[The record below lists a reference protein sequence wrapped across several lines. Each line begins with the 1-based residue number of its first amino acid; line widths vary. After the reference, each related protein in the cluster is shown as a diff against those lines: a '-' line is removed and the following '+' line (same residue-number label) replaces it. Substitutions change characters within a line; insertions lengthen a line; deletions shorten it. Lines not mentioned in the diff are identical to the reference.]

1 MKIAFL
7 IGEIRANAG
16 QTHDIAEIIKYLLSC
31 HPDWEISVLTPR
43 IVLPV
48 VEGMNDKRVHIV
60 KLTQYYSAIFL
71 KHHLVRIFRDYDLLY
86 IKGNY
91 PYIFPAVNS
100 GKKTILVLH
109 QIDSPKLFKGLTQ
122 KLKIIASNFM
132 TPFVLRK
139 VDSLVTVT
147 QELKEFYEKRYKV
160 KINVIEDQISDIFFT
175 SVVRTIPR
183 DSEVIKL
190 LTVGYW
196 DGFNGRKR
204 QDILIKSFAEITK
217 SNPKLHLTLVGLN
230 SDNIEQLRNIS
241 EELSLKEKIEFK
253 GYLGETELL
262 EEFKRNHIYVTATTY
277 EGFYRQIIEAFATGM
292 PSLVYDSRLV
302 VSDPSQCASS
312 NHVVKSK
319 AGMLYRDSSSMLQG
333 IRTITQNYNLFS
345 LNGIN
350 YAENF
355 RSSVVGK
362 KTAEHIYG
370 LLDNV

>member
-16 QTHDIAEIIKYLLSC
+16 QTRNIAEIIKYLLSV

-43 IVLPV
+43 IVLPI

-71 KHHLVRIFRDYDLLY
+71 KHRLVKIFRNYDILY

-91 PYIFPAVNS
+91 PYIFPAVRS
-100 GKKTILVLH
+100 GRRTILILH

-160 KINVIEDQISDIFFT
+160 KMNVIEDQISDIFFT
-175 SVVRTIPR
+175 SLVRKVPS

-204 QDILIKSFAEITK
+204 QDILIKYFAEIIK
-217 SNPKLHLTLVGLN
+217 SFPKLHLTLVGLN
-230 SDNIEQLRNIS
+230 EDNIEQLRNIS
-241 EELSLKEKIEFK
+241 EELSLREKIEFK

-262 EEFKRNHIYVTATTY
+262 EEFKGNHIYVTATTY

-292 PSLVYDSRLV
+292 PSLAYDSRLV

-319 AGMLYRDSSSMLQG
+319 AGMLYRDSGSMLNA
-333 IRTITQNYNLFS
+333 IRTIIQTYDLFS
-345 LNGIN
+345 LNGKS

-355 RSSVVGK
+355 RSSVVGE
-362 KTAEHIYG
+362 KTAKLIIS
-370 LLDNV
+370 LLDDV